1 MKTLLEAH
9 VGQLAVL
16 DTDSNWI
23 YIGRLEAVSDDAV
36 RLADADVHHRHD
48 SPTTA
53 ERYVMDARATGVQT
67 NRGTVFVSLRRIV
80 SFSPLEEVIRF

>member
-53 ERYVMDARATGVQT
+53 ERYIMDTRTTGVHA
-67 NRGTVFVSLRRIV
+67 NRKTVYVNLQSIV
-80 SFSPLEEVIRF
+80 SFSPLDEVIKF